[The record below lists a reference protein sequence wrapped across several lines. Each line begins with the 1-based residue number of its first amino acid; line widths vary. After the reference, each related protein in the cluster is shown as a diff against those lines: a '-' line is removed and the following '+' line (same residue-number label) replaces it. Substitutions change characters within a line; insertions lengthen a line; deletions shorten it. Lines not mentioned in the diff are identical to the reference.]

1 LRSVGGLDNR
11 SARITRKASRTH
23 HESAGPSQRSP
34 SAEAGLLHS
43 CDDPLQRFPSWR
55 FVMTAPEIPQRHNF
69 DKHANDIAQHVADGD
84 LDELLRPKY
93 VIAKLQVSNQWLNS
107 AYKGG
112 YGPPCVELSP
122 RVRRYPRG
130 EFVKYLRM
138 RGNIYKQ
145 QMAAAKL
152 KKAAPKPAS
161 KQTKPAPKPNK
172 PAPNPSAKQNKAPLQ
187 AAE

>member
-1 LRSVGGLDNR
+1 
-11 SARITRKASRTH
+11 
-23 HESAGPSQRSP
+23 
-34 SAEAGLLHS
+34 
-43 CDDPLQRFPSWR
+43 
-55 FVMTAPEIPQRHNF
+55 MTAPSIPQRHNF
-69 DKHANDIAQHVADGD
+69 DKHAHDIAQHVADGD
-84 LDELLRPKY
+84 PDDALPPEY
-93 VIAKLQVSNQWLNS
+93 VAAKLHVSKQWLNL

-138 RGNIYKQ
+138 RGNIYAQ

-152 KKAAPKPAS
+152 KKAAPKPSA
-161 KQTKPAPKPNK
+161 KPAPK
-172 PAPNPSAKQNKAPLQ
+172 QTQKAPLQ